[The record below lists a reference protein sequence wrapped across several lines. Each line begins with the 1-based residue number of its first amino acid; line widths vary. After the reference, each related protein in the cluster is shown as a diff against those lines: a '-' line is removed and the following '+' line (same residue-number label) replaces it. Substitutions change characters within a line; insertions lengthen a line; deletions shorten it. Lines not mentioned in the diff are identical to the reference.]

1 MAKFRLTPAAE
12 RDLEDIWNYTAKR
25 WSVDQAEKYVGGLI
39 DTIEALGADPLRGRE
54 ADDIRPGYRR
64 QNAGSHVIF
73 FKPKPGSIEIVRI
86 LHQRMDFDE
95 HFD

>member
-1 MAKFRLTPAAE
+1 VAKYRLTPAAE
-12 RDLEDIWNYTAKR
+12 RDLEDIWTYTAKR
-25 WSVDQAEKYVGGLI
+25 WSIDQAEKYIGGLI
-39 DTIEALGADPLRGRE
+39 DTIEVLGADPLRSRE
-54 ADDIRPGYRR
+54 ADDVRPGYRR

-73 FKPKPGSIEIVRI
+73 FKLKPGHIEIVRI